1 MEKYV
6 IVTNDMIKS
15 QYKRLKTI
23 RLRLKSNKA
32 KLNRLQNSIRKDE
45 RIVRRFE
52 YCHSIE
58 VHKKQYLDVHE
69 YQTIYGTDCRIEAL
83 AEDNR
88 RHAEIYQNAH
98 NGETW
103 GCHLKSFGHIY
114 KKSEYYLGNQWEDYD
129 ELVGIS
135 KEFVATGWLPKDYI

>member
-6 IVTNDMIKS
+6 IVTNDIIKR
-15 QYKRLKTI
+15 QYKNLKTI
-23 RLRLKSNKA
+23 RLRLKSDKA
-32 KLNRLQNSIRKDE
+32 KFNRLKKSIASHE
-45 RIVRRFE
+45 RIIRRFE

-88 RHAEIYQNAH
+88 RHAEIYQNAN

-103 GCHLKSFGHIY
+103 GCHLKRVGDTY
-114 KKSEYYLGNQWEDYD
+114 KESEYYLGNQWEDYD
-129 ELVGIS
+129 ELVAIS
-135 KEFVATGWLPKDYI
+135 KEFVATGYLPKEYM